1 MGFLRMTQQTLP
13 STLEP
18 STVEPSICG
27 IELVTVL
34 ENASDAIVCL
44 DREWRYTYVNHAAEL
59 LLRRKR
65 DDLLGKV
72 HWEEYPAL
80 VGTPAETQ
88 LRAAFNTQRPCNF
101 EQFLPGLYA
110 WHSVL
115 AVPSADSLLLFSR
128 DITERIRA
136 LRDEAVRAGLR
147 NILEHVPVAITI
159 TRGPEHRIEL
169 QNARSRALLDGR
181 NVEGY
186 TLINALPEAEPQGF
200 VALLDK
206 VYASGEAFIGHD
218 MLLSYDCDNSGTLYQ
233 DYYDLTY
240 QPIFET
246 DGKVSG
252 ILHLG
257 VEVTERL
264 REKNMLARFA
274 AERDATLRQLSEGVI
289 LTDATGRITFV
300 NEMARVLHGVAVLD
314 VEVDQYTA
322 TYQLLTVDGQPYPS
336 ADLPLARAALRGESV
351 INARWRICRPD
362 ASVVLVEGSAQPVRD
377 EQGKTIACVLTLRLV
392 IDE

>member
-1 MGFLRMTQQTLP
+1 MTQQTLP
-13 STLEP
+13 SPFEP
-18 STVEPSICG
+18 STGG
-27 IELVTVL
+27 IALLTVL

-72 HWEEYPAL
+72 HWEEYSAL
-80 VGTPAETQ
+80 VGTPAENE
-88 LRAAFNTQRPCNF
+88 LRVAFTTQRPCNF

-110 WHSVL
+110 WHLVR
-115 AVPSADSLLLFSR
+115 AVPSADHIILFSR
-128 DITERIRA
+128 DITERVRA

-186 TLINALPEAEPQGF
+186 TLINALPETGPQGF

-218 MLLSYDCDNSGTLYQ
+218 MPLSYDCDNSGTLYQ
-233 DYYDLTY
+233 GYYDLTY

-257 VEVTERL
+257 VEVSERL

-274 AERDATLRQLSEGVI
+274 AERDATLRQLSDGVI

-336 ADLPLARAALRGESV
+336 ADLPLARAALHGESV
-351 INARWRICRPD
+351 INARWRIQRPD
-362 ASVVLVEGSAQPVRD
+362 ASVVLVEGSAQPVLD
-377 EQGKTIACVLTLRLV
+377 EKRQTIACVLTLRQV
-392 IDE
+392 NEE